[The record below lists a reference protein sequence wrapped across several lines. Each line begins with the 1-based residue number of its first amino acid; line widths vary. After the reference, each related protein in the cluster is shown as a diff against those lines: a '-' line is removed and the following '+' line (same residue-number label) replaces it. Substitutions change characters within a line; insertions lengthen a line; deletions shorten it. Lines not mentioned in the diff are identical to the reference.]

1 MTEIHPVVQIY
12 GTLLLQE
19 DTLSSILIADHPRSF
34 NPNPWLI
41 SLCPVK
47 TLQALKSSVATEK
60 MPYPKVLSMLTF
72 LRWTNVDKKNE
83 KTAWTG
89 DRFFFTHPSLLFSF
103 NDKCY
108 KYM

>member
-1 MTEIHPVVQIY
+1 MTEIHPVLQID

-60 MPYPKVLSMLTF
+60 MPYPKVLSTLTF
-72 LRWTNVDKKNE
+72 LRWTNVDKKM
-83 KTAWTG
+83 KRLHGLAT
-89 DRFFFTHPSLLFSF
+89 DFFFTHPSLLFSF